1 MDVSS
6 EYYFLPYRL
15 VHQKIADY
23 RSKFIHYLML
33 IYTVL
38 STYISFYINV
48 CIQWFFDTVVEFTK
62 LERIEFSGLKGRL
75 LSARITEIYSDF
87 NEQFSLF
94 SSKTYDVLEPED
106 ERFEIDYEQFK
117 ESIKDLDHRLAF
129 TLSQAF
135 DDCYNLDGVFKV
147 YS

>member
-1 MDVSS
+1 M
-6 EYYFLPYRL
+6 
-15 VHQKIADY
+15 
-23 RSKFIHYLML
+23 
-33 IYTVL
+33 
-38 STYISFYINV
+38 
-48 CIQWFFDTVVEFTK
+48 VEFTK

-94 SSKTYDVLEPED
+94 SSKAYDVLEPED

-135 DDCYNLDGVFKV
+135 DDCYNLDSVFKV
-147 YS
+147 CVKYNTRLSNVFLASNEYIIIAGI